1 MGLHEDF
8 NFSSDKYEL
17 FFLGFGYLFTTVFS
31 PSALCKDANINIIE
45 KASIPKNKRRIILK
59 TWFLI
64 TLIEILYYVL
74 FYIKNKKRIWAVHFK
89 ATLYESTTVLQAIDF
104 TIQRELKCQFDK
116 WLAFFF
122 APSLHRQCSSG
133 FGTMGPKTFKN
144 RQIYNSHFGIY
155 SLSLNE

>member
-116 WLAFFF
+116 WLAFF
-122 APSLHRQCSSG
+122 SHRHCIDSAAQVL
-133 FGTMGPKTFKN
+133 GTMGPKTFKN
-144 RQIYNSHFGIY
+144 SQMYNSHLGTY
-155 SLSLNE
+155 